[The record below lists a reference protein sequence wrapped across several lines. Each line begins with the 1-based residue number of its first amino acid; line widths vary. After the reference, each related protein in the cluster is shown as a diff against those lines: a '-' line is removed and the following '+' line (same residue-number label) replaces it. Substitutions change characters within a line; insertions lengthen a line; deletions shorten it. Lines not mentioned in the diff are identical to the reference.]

1 VSGVGG
7 TAAAPPAAWAADF
20 SYAYYLRLLERVKA
34 EFDVHPVCEAPEL
47 LPAVTAGRKV
57 CLLRH
62 DVDLSLGPA
71 VRMAEIEAGA
81 GVRATYY
88 VLAGSPLY
96 DLDTRESRAALRRL
110 VELGH
115 EVGLHYDVHLEPHP
129 HGYGPTVESEEARLA
144 EDCERVEAALGG
156 PVRSLSFHRPLRH
169 WVGGPLYV
177 AGRVN
182 AYAGELMGWY
192 LSDSAGRWRE
202 GEPLARL
209 DEPRGPLLQLL
220 THPVWWGE
228 RHLPAAEM
236 LEEFF
241 RGATAGMTAGQAAA
255 FDGALAAQLSIRRS
269 GRAPLPH

>member
-1 VSGVGG
+1 V
-7 TAAAPPAAWAADF
+7 AAAPAAWAADF
-20 SYAYYLRLLERVKA
+20 SYAYYRRLLERVKA
-34 EFDVHPVCEAPEL
+34 EFAVHPVHEAPGL
-47 LPAVTAGRKV
+47 LPAVAAGRRV

-71 VRMAEIEAGA
+71 VRMGELEADA

-88 VLAGSPLY
+88 VLARSPLY
-96 DLDTRESRAALRRL
+96 DLGTRESRAALRRL
-110 VELGH
+110 EALGH
-115 EVGLHYDVHLEPHP
+115 EVGLHYDVHAEPHP
-129 HGYGPTVESEEARLA
+129 HGYGATVESEEARLA
-144 EDCERVEAALGG
+144 EDCDRLEEMLGG

-169 WVGGPLYV
+169 WVGGPLYL
-177 AGRVN
+177 AGGRVN

-209 DEPRGPLLQLL
+209 AEPRGPLLQLL

-269 GRAPLPH
+269 GDPLPH